1 MIRTGHIVGPTT
13 SNDSY
18 VKKTHVRSEVVVSV
32 LVQASTSIASSSI
45 LAILLVLLNVRTS
58 IVGHDHSCFLSFPKH
73 EVQLLEVDELPTRVW
88 GERIPYPDSMLYRI
102 LVGIIPVP
110 GSLFKSIDGQ
120 LA

>member
-73 EVQLLEVDELPTRVW
+73 EVQLLEVDELPTPVW
-88 GERIPYPDSMLYRI
+88 NYPRQYGGTEYYTRTVCCIEFL
-102 LVGIIPVP
+102 
-110 GSLFKSIDGQ
+110 